1 MLTLTFPINEP
12 LEGTGTS
19 DGEQQEGRGGCGE
32 DGKKKRPA
40 ASDGG
45 GAVEGAGGCS
55 VQALSLLLLLASVQS
70 VTRIRSKLSGW
81 MMRLP
86 SAGPAHREQLPPL
99 ETCLAQ

>member
-1 MLTLTFPINEP
+1 MNHWRELAPVTPNNRKE
-12 LEGTGTS
+12 EEDVVKTG
-19 DGEQQEGRGGCGE
+19 
-32 DGKKKRPA
+32 KKRPA

-45 GAVEGAGGCS
+45 GAVEGGGGCS
-55 VQALSLLLLLASVQS
+55 VRALSLLLLLASVQS